1 MVLVFISTHASG
13 PNYQGCIVLYDE
25 LEFDI
30 QSELKNLR
38 RAMDDVSNRLNSHPI
53 PLIVFSQVF
62 SPSSDLHFLI
72 RMASDDLECNNL
84 FSAAMV
90 VMQFQIKFQI
100 Q

>member
-62 SPSSDLHFLI
+62 RALKRSSCSLQSDL
-72 RMASDDLECNNL
+72 R
-84 FSAAMV
+84 
-90 VMQFQIKFQI
+90 
-100 Q
+100 

>member
-53 PLIVFSQVF
+53 PLIVFSQV
-62 SPSSDLHFLI
+62 SSAPSWRSRYDKVPISLSDAPFGPGPV
-72 RMASDDLECNNL
+72 S
-84 FSAAMV
+84 V
-90 VMQFQIKFQI
+90 TG
-100 Q
+100 

>member
-62 SPSSDLHFLI
+62 APSSDPHFL
-72 RMASDDLECNNL
+72 M
-84 FSAAMV
+84 
-90 VMQFQIKFQI
+90 
-100 Q
+100 

>member
-1 MVLVFISTHASG
+1 MSVEYPSALKDGLKFDKIDKDMVLVFISTHASG

-53 PLIVFSQVF
+53 PLIVFSQV
-62 SPSSDLHFLI
+62 
-72 RMASDDLECNNL
+72 C
-84 FSAAMV
+84 
-90 VMQFQIKFQI
+90 
-100 Q
+100 

>member
-53 PLIVFSQVF
+53 PLIVFSQVNCGHLL
-62 SPSSDLHFLI
+62 PENDLK
-72 RMASDDLECNNL
+72 N
-84 FSAAMV
+84 
-90 VMQFQIKFQI
+90 IKFV
-100 Q
+100 

>member
-1 MVLVFISTHASG
+1 MNRLVDGYDLPVSVEYPSALKDGLKFDKIDKDMVLVFISTHASG

-53 PLIVFSQVF
+53 PLIVFSQV
-62 SPSSDLHFLI
+62 
-72 RMASDDLECNNL
+72 C
-84 FSAAMV
+84 
-90 VMQFQIKFQI
+90 
-100 Q
+100 